1 MTEKSLNPTDIARET
16 LKQLAARR
24 IAPTPE
30 RYEELYNEIS
40 GAKAKH
46 GNATAQLANEFL
58 NVLRDLPK
66 QNVELNRHI
75 AQLEH
80 AVAAREWNAVPGI
93 VIQAV
98 EAQGGQA
105 TLVRAWADLIRDLI
119 AQWDLRSPHF
129 STSRK
134 QESLAKVLLN
144 FGAYPNLLNEKLDA
158 LVKSWSLGSG
168 AGGID
173 MTDAPV
179 LEAPEAAPA
188 AMEPTS
194 SAAAAVPVAG
204 EGDWDRWRELLA
216 KTLRIGLIERLQG
229 QPELVEEAAS
239 LAQAAEAVASH
250 QGLDFLATRMT
261 KFWIQLELRA
271 EKETRIVNGLVN
283 LLLLLSDNLVGL
295 TGQDEW
301 VQGQVAVIHD
311 LLSRPLTVN
320 RLYDVEA
327 GFKEIVYKQSMLK
340 QSLDDA
346 QVTLKSM
353 ISLFIDRLGS
363 MADTTGGYQD
373 KIENYAGRIEH
384 AKAIPELKHLLEELM
399 QDTRVMQLDM
409 TRSREELL
417 DLRTK
422 AEAADNRVTELEREL
437 RQVSEKIR
445 EDQLTG
451 ALNRRGFKEV
461 FDIET
466 ARMERSGKP
475 LCLSLLDIDNFK
487 KLNDQ
492 KGHQAGDDALVHL
505 VQVVK
510 DALRPSDVIARYG
523 GEEFVVLLPETLLTE
538 ATSVMRRVQRELTK
552 RFFLHNNE
560 RLLITFSAG
569 VTRFVPGETQET
581 AIERADQAMYEAKKA
596 GKNQVVV
603 AEAGK
608 PTLEAS

>member
-1 MTEKSLNPTDIARET
+1 MTDKLLNPTDIARET

-30 RYEELYNEIS
+30 RYEELYHEIS
-40 GAKAKH
+40 GVKSKH
-46 GNATAQLANEFL
+46 DNAAAVLTNEFL
-58 NVLRDLPK
+58 NVLRALPK
-66 QNVELNRHI
+66 QNGDLNRQI
-75 AQLEH
+75 SLLES
-80 AVAAREWNAVPGI
+80 AISSREWHSVPGI
-93 VIQAV
+93 VVQAI
-98 EAQGGQA
+98 ETQGGQA
-105 TLVRAWADLIRDLI
+105 ALVRAWADLIRDLI

-144 FGAYPNLLNEKLDA
+144 FGNYPNLLNEKLDA
-158 LVKSWSLGSG
+158 LVKSWSQG
-168 AGGID
+168 AGVGGID
-173 MTDAPV
+173 MTDAPLV
-179 LEAPEAAPA
+179 EAESAT
-188 AMEPTS
+188 PTS
-194 SAAAAVPVAG
+194 DADAAVVPATAG
-204 EGDWDRWRELLA
+204 DGDWGRWRELLA
-216 KTLRIGLIERLQG
+216 KTLRVGLIERLQG

-239 LAQAAEAVASH
+239 LAQAAEAVASQ
-250 QGLDFLATRMT
+250 QGLDFLTTRMK
-261 KFWIQLELRA
+261 KFWIQLEVRA

-363 MADTTGGYQD
+363 MADTTGGYQE

-384 AKAIPELKHLLEELM
+384 ANAIPELKHVLEELM

-417 DLRTK
+417 DLRGK

-461 FDIET
+461 FDTEM

-492 KGHQAGDDALVHL
+492 QGHQAGDDALIHL
-505 VQVVK
+505 VNVVK
-510 DALRPSDVIARYG
+510 DTLRPSDVIARYG
-523 GEEFVVLLPETLLTE
+523 GEEFIVLLPETLLTE

-569 VTRFVPGETQET
+569 VTRFVQGESQES

-608 PTLEAS
+608 PSMEAS

>member
-1 MTEKSLNPTDIARET
+1 
-16 LKQLAARR
+16 
-24 IAPTPE
+24 
-30 RYEELYNEIS
+30 
-40 GAKAKH
+40 
-46 GNATAQLANEFL
+46 
-58 NVLRDLPK
+58 
-66 QNVELNRHI
+66 
-75 AQLEH
+75 
-80 AVAAREWNAVPGI
+80 
-93 VIQAV
+93 
-98 EAQGGQA
+98 
-105 TLVRAWADLIRDLI
+105 
-119 AQWDLRSPHF
+119 
-129 STSRK
+129 
-134 QESLAKVLLN
+134 
-144 FGAYPNLLNEKLDA
+144 
-158 LVKSWSLGSG
+158 
-168 AGGID
+168 
-173 MTDAPV
+173 
-179 LEAPEAAPA
+179 
-188 AMEPTS
+188 
-194 SAAAAVPVAG
+194 
-204 EGDWDRWRELLA
+204 
-216 KTLRIGLIERLQG
+216 
-229 QPELVEEAAS
+229 
-239 LAQAAEAVASH
+239 
-250 QGLDFLATRMT
+250 
-261 KFWIQLELRA
+261 
-271 EKETRIVNGLVN
+271 
-283 LLLLLSDNLVGL
+283 
-295 TGQDEW
+295 
-301 VQGQVAVIHD
+301 
-311 LLSRPLTVN
+311 
-320 RLYDVEA
+320 
-327 GFKEIVYKQSMLK
+327 
-340 QSLDDA
+340 
-346 QVTLKSM
+346 
-353 ISLFIDRLGS
+353 
-363 MADTTGGYQD
+363 
-373 KIENYAGRIEH
+373 
-384 AKAIPELKHLLEELM
+384 M